1 MNHFES
7 IWYTVLMLYTGKG
20 DKGTSKLFNSKDGER
35 VSKSDDVFEALGSLD
50 ELNSF
55 LGLCRAYVSD
65 ANYTLD
71 SQRFFDI
78 VFKLQ
83 QDLFIVQAELA
94 GASMS
99 IDSQK
104 VEYLEWVTNTAEK
117 LMPPITTFFIPGA
130 SKLGAYFDTAR
141 TISRRVERAVIRAK
155 EGGVSVSDFS
165 LAYLNRLP
173 SALYALARLS
183 NHFSGITETPPTYK

>member
-1 MNHFES
+1 
-7 IWYTVLMLYTGKG
+7 MLYTGKG
-20 DKGTSKLFNSKDGER
+20 DQGTSKLFNSKSGER
-35 VSKSDDVFEALGSLD
+35 ISKSSDVFEALGSLD

-55 LGLCRAYVSD
+55 LGICRAHV
-65 ANYTLD
+65 LD
-71 SQRFFDI
+71 THYALDTQRFFDI
-78 VFKLQ
+78 VFRLQ
-83 QDLFIVQAELA
+83 QDLFIIQAELA

-99 IDSQK
+99 IEKEK
-104 VEYLEWVTNTAEK
+104 VEYLEWITNTAEK

-141 TISRRVERAVIRAK
+141 TISRRTERAIVRAK
-155 EGGVSVSDFS
+155 EDGVSVSELS
-165 LAYLNRLP
+165 LAYLNRLS